1 MNIENSNKVY
11 HRSKKIIYSCQY
23 HVIFCTKYRKPLLK
37 DEIINNR
44 CKDILNQVAEQY
56 QFNIIEAE
64 VMEDHVHLL
73 VDINPRLGITKVI
86 KLLKGSTSKFLREEF
101 RTLRSRAPCLWTGS
115 YFVSTVGSVS
125 LETVKKYI
133 ENQKNI

>member
-1 MNIENSNKVY
+1 
-11 HRSKKIIYSCQY
+11 
-23 HVIFCTKYRKPLLK
+23 VIFCTKYRKPLLK